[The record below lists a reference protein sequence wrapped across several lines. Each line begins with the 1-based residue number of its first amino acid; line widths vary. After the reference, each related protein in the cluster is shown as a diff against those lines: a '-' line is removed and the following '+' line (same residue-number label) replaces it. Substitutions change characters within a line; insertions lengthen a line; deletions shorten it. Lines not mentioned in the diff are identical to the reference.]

1 MKDQIRKITE
11 RIKHFLQ
18 SRSLQFT
25 LSISFTVAAVLG
37 MSLVGVSL
45 AMMYVNSTEDLTAKN
60 NRRIVDQVNI
70 NLDSYLRSMM
80 HVSDSIYY
88 GVIKNADLKK
98 NNISDQISLL
108 YETNH
113 DQIISVGVF
122 TEKGNVIAAEPL
134 NELKDTADVRTQDWF
149 RSAETRIENLHFST
163 PHVENLFKDPD
174 NKYHWVV
181 SLSRY
186 VEMTSAGTITHG
198 VLLVDMNFSGI
209 EQICS
214 NVDLGKSSY
223 IYIIDGNGEIIYHPR
238 QELIYSNLIHENNR
252 KAATYQDGTRSEVFE
267 NEERLVTVKTVGYTG
282 WKIVAVTP
290 TKEITANYYQYTM
303 FTLLCA
309 AFASF
314 LLIFANMFLSSRIA
328 TPIKQLEHSVKNIEN
343 GDLDETKITVSGSYE
358 VRHLGKTI
366 RSMVREMKNLMDDI
380 VREQESKR
388 KSELDALQS
397 QINPHFLY
405 NTLDAIVWMIENE
418 NYKDAETMVTSLARL
433 FRISLSKGRN
443 IVTVADELKHV
454 QNYLTIEKM
463 RFKNKFNFVIEADP
477 ETLTCS
483 TIKLIVQPLVEN
495 SIHHGLES
503 MDEDGEIRVKAYIRG
518 RDLFIDVTDNGLGM
532 PKEQADSLLKE
543 GTCHCSRQRL
553 GDRPEER
560 AGENSALFRPGIWP
574 CHSQRAGRG
583 DNGADSPAGKADG
596 QRNRLRRGGV

>member
-314 LLIFANMFLSSRIA
+314 LLIFVNMFLSSRIA

-543 GTCHCSRQRL
+543 GTVTVHGKGSGIGLKNVQ
-553 GDRPEER
+553 ER
-560 AGENSALFRPGIWP
+560 IQLYF
-574 CHSQRAGRG
+574 GREYG
-583 DNGADSPAGKADG
+583 LVILSEPDEGTTVRIHLPVKPMDSETG
-596 QRNRLRRGGV
+596 

>member
-214 NVDLGKSSY
+214 NVDLG
-223 IYIIDGNGEIIYHPR
+223 
-238 QELIYSNLIHENNR
+238 
-252 KAATYQDGTRSEVFE
+252 
-267 NEERLVTVKTVGYTG
+267 
-282 WKIVAVTP
+282 
-290 TKEITANYYQYTM
+290 
-303 FTLLCA
+303 
-309 AFASF
+309 
-314 LLIFANMFLSSRIA
+314 
-328 TPIKQLEHSVKNIEN
+328 
-343 GDLDETKITVSGSYE
+343 
-358 VRHLGKTI
+358 
-366 RSMVREMKNLMDDI
+366 
-380 VREQESKR
+380 
-388 KSELDALQS
+388 
-397 QINPHFLY
+397 
-405 NTLDAIVWMIENE
+405 
-418 NYKDAETMVTSLARL
+418 
-433 FRISLSKGRN
+433 
-443 IVTVADELKHV
+443 
-454 QNYLTIEKM
+454 
-463 RFKNKFNFVIEADP
+463 
-477 ETLTCS
+477 
-483 TIKLIVQPLVEN
+483 
-495 SIHHGLES
+495 
-503 MDEDGEIRVKAYIRG
+503 
-518 RDLFIDVTDNGLGM
+518 
-532 PKEQADSLLKE
+532 
-543 GTCHCSRQRL
+543 
-553 GDRPEER
+553 
-560 AGENSALFRPGIWP
+560 
-574 CHSQRAGRG
+574 
-583 DNGADSPAGKADG
+583 
-596 QRNRLRRGGV
+596 

>member
-1 MKDQIRKITE
+1 
-11 RIKHFLQ
+11 
-18 SRSLQFT
+18 
-25 LSISFTVAAVLG
+25 
-37 MSLVGVSL
+37 
-45 AMMYVNSTEDLTAKN
+45 
-60 NRRIVDQVNI
+60 
-70 NLDSYLRSMM
+70 
-80 HVSDSIYY
+80 
-88 GVIKNADLKK
+88 
-98 NNISDQISLL
+98 
-108 YETNH
+108 
-113 DQIISVGVF
+113 
-122 TEKGNVIAAEPL
+122 
-134 NELKDTADVRTQDWF
+134 
-149 RSAETRIENLHFST
+149 
-163 PHVENLFKDPD
+163 VENLFKDPD

-314 LLIFANMFLSSRIA
+314 LLIFVNMFLSSRIA

-543 GTCHCSRQRL
+543 GTVTVHGKGSGIGLKNVQ
-553 GDRPEER
+553 ER
-560 AGENSALFRPGIWP
+560 IQLYF
-574 CHSQRAGRG
+574 GREYG
-583 DNGADSPAGKADG
+583 LVILSEPDEGTTVRIHLPVKPMDSETG
-596 QRNRLRRGGV
+596 

>member
-543 GTCHCSRQRL
+543 GTVTVHGKGSGIGLKNVQ
-553 GDRPEER
+553 ER
-560 AGENSALFRPGIWP
+560 IQLYF
-574 CHSQRAGRG
+574 GREYG
-583 DNGADSPAGKADG
+583 LVILSEPDEGTTVRIHLPVKPMDSETG
-596 QRNRLRRGGV
+596 